1 MCFISTSQ
9 TKTWEQRKFGDIFEE
24 YSEKKHEELPPLMVL
39 QEVGTVKRDNSE
51 RSLQYEKSGD
61 VDSSL
66 ERLNKLSDSMRRKWK
81 W

>member
-1 MCFISTSQ
+1 
-9 TKTWEQRKFGDIFEE
+9 
-24 YSEKKHEELPPLMVL
+24 MVL

-81 W
+81 R